1 VKAFTNSFHHTI
13 LFSNLQKSSCST
25 YISWL

>member
-13 LFSNLQKSSCST
+13 PF
-25 YISWL
+25 